1 MKSLIKRTEPVYLF
15 ENMQDELNKIIKDT
29 FGELDFPEFAMEKT
43 FKTWRPAVEMSEWE
57 GTYTIKAELPGIA
70 KDNID
75 IDLREDSITIKA
87 ENKSVTEEKNENLY
101 KSELKY
107 GKFLRT
113 LSFPSKVNTNDVK
126 AEFKD
131 GILIIEV
138 PKSKEE
144 TEKHTKV
151 EIK

>member
-1 MKSLIKRTEPVYLF
+1 
-15 ENMQDELNKIIKDT
+15 
-29 FGELDFPEFAMEKT
+29 
-43 FKTWRPAVEMSEWE
+43 MSELE
-57 GTYTIKAELPGIA
+57 GKYLLKAELPGIA

-87 ENKSVTEEKNENLY
+87 ENKSVREEKNENLY

-131 GILIIEV
+131 GILTVEIL
-138 PKSKEE
+138 KSKEE
-144 TEKHTKV
+144 KEKHTKV
-151 EIK
+151 EIV